1 MIAHH
6 TFARLTS
13 ATIVASIL
21 AFSPATARAATNDP
35 LASQQWGLTATGA
48 TAVWS
53 TTRGAGVIVAIVDS
67 GSGPHPDLDAN
78 IEPGVAISGGAEL
91 ADFSD
96 IDNEG
101 HGSHVSGI
109 VAAIADN
116 AVGVAGVAP
125 AARILPIRVLDANGS
140 GDSRDVARGIRL
152 AADRGARVINLSL
165 GGPFES
171 SAVTQAIDYAT
182 SKGALTVAAAGNGG
196 SLSTPKWPA
205 AYDGTIAV
213 TSIDPDD
220 QAPNF
225 TQRGDYIDIA
235 APGSRIVSTAKGE
248 YNSQNGT
255 SMSAAFVSGTA
266 ALLFSARPELTP
278 AEVRDMILTSAVDIG
293 ASGRDPIFGAGKLN
307 VPGAFA
313 LLAARYPLV
322 GPVSVTGPTR
332 VGATLNAAI
341 TGTASALQWY
351 RCTQVA
357 TAANS
362 VPADCMP
369 ISAATGST
377 YKVTVSDMRKQLRV
391 GATID
396 GQLRLS
402 ASHGKIVAIW
412 SREAT
417 LIVNSA
423 TKVSSLVGSPSTGAR
438 SVRLISGSCTVRGL
452 AIVAFAPGTCRIRV
466 SIAAKKPFPALAI
479 TFDASTN

>member
-1 MIAHH
+1 MSTPRLI
-6 TFARLTS
+6 ARLTS

-21 AFSPATARAATNDP
+21 ALSPATARAATNDP
-35 LASQQWGLTATGA
+35 LTSQQWGLTATGA

-53 TTRGAGVIVAIVDS
+53 TTRGAGVTVAIVDS
-67 GSGPHPDLDAN
+67 GTGPHPDLDAN
-78 IEPGVAISGGAEL
+78 IDPGVAISGGSEQ
-91 ADFSD
+91 ADFAD

-101 HGSHVSGI
+101 HGTHVSGI

-213 TSIDPDD
+213 TSVDQDD

-225 TQRGDYIDIA
+225 TQRGDYIDVA
-235 APGSRIVSTAKGE
+235 APGARIVSTAKGD
-248 YNSQNGT
+248 YNLQSGT
-255 SMSAAFVSGTA
+255 SMSAAFVSGAA

-278 AEVRDMILTSAVDIG
+278 AEVRDMILTSAIDIG
-293 ASGRDPIFGAGKLN
+293 ASGRDQIFGTGKLN
-307 VPGAFA
+307 IPGAFA
-313 LLAARYPLV
+313 ILAARYPLA
-322 GPVSVTGPTR
+322 GPASIAGLAR
-332 VGATLNAAI
+332 VGTTLTANTIGVATAY
-341 TGTASALQWY
+341 QWY

-357 TAANS
+357 TATNS
-362 VPADCMP
+362 VPIDC
-369 ISAATGST
+369 IKIDGATGAT
-377 YKVTVSDMRKQLRV
+377 YKVTATDMRKQVRV
-391 GATID
+391 AATID

-402 ASHGKIVAIW
+402 ATLGKVVAIW

-417 LIVNSA
+417 LTVNSA
-423 TKVSSLVGSPSTGAR
+423 AKISSLVGSPSTGAR
-438 SVRLISGSCTVRGL
+438 SVRLVSGSCTVRGL
-452 AIVAFAPGTCRIRV
+452 AIVAFAPGTCRIKV
-466 SIAAKKPFPALAI
+466 TIAAKKPFPALAI